1 MSIFKKYKYHS
12 SLSGIFLQKRDAL
25 LGESPV
31 ATEQVGMT
39 GKKNILKVKK
49 SFFSCFLFFTL
60 YFSLFTLFGC
70 GYSLHGRASLP
81 FDAIQIGTIENKT
94 FEPKLQDKLYT
105 ALTDEFLKQGITV
118 SPDAGYK
125 LSGTIKEFSLLI
137 LSEKGDIAAEYEIVI
152 KGDFTL
158 VDSSGKQKELKGIGS
173 PFIVSFSRPGPLEE
187 VIAAKEFASEKAIR
201 DMAMQVVGAV
211 IFQ

>member
-1 MSIFKKYKYHS
+1 VSIYNKSKYQSGLPENILHKKDS
-12 SLSGIFLQKRDAL
+12 
-25 LGESPV
+25 
-31 ATEQVGMT
+31 EQVGMT

-49 SFFSCFLFFTL
+49 ALFSCFLLVTL
-60 YFSLFTLFGC
+60 HCSLFTLFGC

-94 FEPKLQDKLYT
+94 VEPKLQDRLYI
-105 ALTDEFLKQGITV
+105 ALTEEFLKQGITV

-125 LSGTIKEFSLLI
+125 LSGTIKHFSLLV
-137 LSEKGDIAAEYEIVI
+137 LSEKGDVAAEYEITM

-158 VDSSGKQKELKGIGS
+158 IDPSGKKKELKDIGS
-173 PFIVSFSRPGPLEE
+173 PFIVSFSGAGPLEE
-187 VIAAKEFASEKAIR
+187 LIASKELASEKAIR

-211 IFQ
+211 IYQ

>member
-1 MSIFKKYKYHS
+1 
-12 SLSGIFLQKRDAL
+12 LSGIFLQKRDPL

-39 GKKNILKVKK
+39 GKKNILKVRK

-60 YFSLFTLFGC
+60 YCSLFTLFGC

-81 FDAIQIGTIENKT
+81 FNAIQIGTIENKT
-94 FEPKLQDKLYT
+94 VEPKLQDKLYT
-105 ALTDEFLKQGITV
+105 ALTEEFLKQGITV
-118 SPDAGYK
+118 LPDAGYK
-125 LSGTIKEFSLLI
+125 LSGTVKEFSLLI
-137 LSEKGDIAAEYEIVI
+137 LSEKGDIAAEYEVVI

-158 VDSSGKQKELKGIGS
+158 VDPSGKQKELKDIGS

-187 VIAAKEFASEKAIR
+187 VIAAKELASEKAIR

>member
-1 MSIFKKYKYHS
+1 MKETVSICKKYTCHLKRLLFLCLL
-12 SLSGIFLQKRDAL
+12 LSTVHCL
-25 LGESPV
+25 
-31 ATEQVGMT
+31 
-39 GKKNILKVKK
+39 
-49 SFFSCFLFFTL
+49 
-60 YFSLFTLFGC
+60 LFTLFGC
-70 GYSLHGRASLP
+70 GYSLHGGASLP

-94 FEPKLQDKLYT
+94 VEPKLQDKLYT
-105 ALTDEFLKQGITV
+105 ALTEEFLKQGIAV

-158 VDSSGKQKELKGIGS
+158 VDPSGKQKELKGIGS

-187 VIAAKEFASEKAIR
+187 VIAAKELASEKAIR